1 MDAPSRFTTRPA
13 ASLVLAALG
22 AVLLASAC
30 SPSIS
35 IPSSSSSSPPG
46 GATAKASP
54 ASRPTSGSAQSAPT
68 PGPASSGSFD
78 AVHAAA
84 VAAPAVAMIIV
95 QTGSGVA
102 QGSGVAFQSG
112 ELGSFILT
120 NNHVV
125 AGGSRVQVL
134 MPDGSHFDAK
144 VAGTDAHE
152 DLAVLQ
158 APGSL
163 PVAQFGD
170 STRLQVGQSVLA
182 IGSPLGNQSSVSAG
196 IISALHRSLSNVGG
210 GAQAESLPDVLQTD
224 APINP
229 GSSGGPL
236 VDGNGLVVGIN
247 SAGSTNGSGIGFAIP
262 SVVAKRVAE
271 NLAAGKAPA
280 DPFVG
285 VCTQPIEAVLAS
297 GKSVDGYGHLVVGVV
312 AGGPAS
318 QAGIRANDV
327 IQGVAGVPLN
337 NGMTLGGAL
346 QVHSAGDQVKFTVKR
361 AGSLSDLN
369 VQLGGQPSTPVSC

>member
-1 MDAPSRFTTRPA
+1 MSAQNRPTTRPA
-13 ASLVLAALG
+13 AALLLAGFGALLLAA
-22 AVLLASAC
+22 AC

-35 IPSSSSSSPPG
+35 IPFSSSSSQG
-46 GATAKASP
+46 GATAKASH
-54 ASRPTSGSAQSAPT
+54 ASRPAPGSAQTAPT
-68 PGPASSGSFD
+68 PGPASSGGFD

-95 QTGSGVA
+95 QTGAGVA

-112 ELGSFILT
+112 DLGSFILT

-125 AGGSRVQVL
+125 AGASRVQVL
-134 MPDGSHFDAK
+134 MPDGGHFDAK

-170 STRLQVGQSVLA
+170 STRLRVGQSVLA

-196 IISALHRSLSNVGG
+196 IISALHRTLTNVGG

-236 VDGNGLVVGIN
+236 VDGNGIVVGIN

-285 VCTQPIEAVLAS
+285 VCTQPIEAALAS

-318 QAGIRANDV
+318 QAGLRPDDV
-327 IQGVAGVPLN
+327 IQGVGGVALN

-346 QVHSAGDQVKFTVKR
+346 QVHSAGDQLKLTVKR
-361 AGSLSDLN
+361 AGGLSDLD
-369 VQLGGQPSTPVSC
+369 VRLGAQPSTPVSC